1 MFLKDILAKAKA
13 ANTMEEIDDTL
24 EAIYKKLDESLTEDE
39 VRKLDDVTTRLYRK
53 WQVLKAEEAKKRQEI
68 AEQLKQQKQEL
79 TSLKDELAE
88 LKALKNVVLNQEAI
102 IENQQLEIKALQ
114 VLLERKRGD
123 AE

>member
-1 MFLKDILAKAKA
+1 MKAKT

-39 VRKLDDVTTRLYRK
+39 VRKLDDVTTKLYQK

-79 TSLKDELAE
+79 ASLKDELAE